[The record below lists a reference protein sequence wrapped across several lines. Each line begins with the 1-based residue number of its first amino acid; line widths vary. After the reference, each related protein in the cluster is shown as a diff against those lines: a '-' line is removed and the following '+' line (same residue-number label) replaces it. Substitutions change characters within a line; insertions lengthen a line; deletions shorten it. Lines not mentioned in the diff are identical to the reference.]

1 MKYFQSLLN
10 PIGAPGVNLEDEDM
24 PRLTNRPVLDPI
36 MLNEEISIEEI
47 KDAIHANRDNKS
59 PGTDGIK
66 PAFIKND
73 AFVRFVRALCNHCFK
88 TGTVDS
94 WLKAIIKP
102 IPPKS
107 KESTIPSEYRGIALQ
122 SFVAKSY
129 CRVLN
134 NRLRECL
141 EINNALSDEQNGF
154 RPNRCC
160 QDHILTLVSIVEN
173 RMLQKKDTFACFI
186 DFRKA
191 FDCVDRELLWRKLA
205 ASYNIGGNFLSA
217 LRALYSE
224 VKCAVDVNR
233 NLRVVRRK

>member
-10 PIGAPGVNLEDEDM
+10 PIGAPGVNLEDKDM

-66 PAFIKND
+66 PAFIEND
-73 AFVRFVRALCNHCFK
+73 AFVRFVHALCNHCFK

-102 IPPKS
+102 IPQKS

-122 SFVAKSY
+122 SFVAKSSL
-129 CRVLN
+129 VPM
-134 NRLRECL
+134 
-141 EINNALSDEQNGF
+141 LSWGRGKESLVTTACSCANPYQQNMVSQFSRQNG
-154 RPNRCC
+154 
-160 QDHILTLVSIVEN
+160 
-173 RMLQKKDTFACFI
+173 
-186 DFRKA
+186 
-191 FDCVDRELLWRKLA
+191 
-205 ASYNIGGNFLSA
+205 LS
-217 LRALYSE
+217 RG
-224 VKCAVDVNR
+224 
-233 NLRVVRRK
+233 